1 MPLIYRKYSK
11 RLLVVKG
18 VLIMDIYIKADK
30 KYNTNKTGKVHLK
43 DIAKVLADS
52 NIKSQLE
59 DLTVLNI
66 KEETEKCYLISII
79 DIINIINNAFPGH
92 SVNSVG
98 EIDTVVEFQKN
109 KKENNYIK
117 YIKIIFVCIV
127 LFAGSATA
135 IMSFHSDS
143 QMSTVF
149 ENYYYI
155 FFNEKIENPAV
166 VNLPYSI
173 GLAIGIIVFF
183 NHFTN
188 RKLTND
194 PTPIEVEMTVYEKD
208 VTDNI
213 IDTLDKESKNNGS

>member
-1 MPLIYRKYSK
+1 MGSEN
-11 RLLVVKG
+11 
-18 VLIMDIYIKADK
+18 MDIYIKADK

-43 DIAKVLADS
+43 DIAKVSCDS
-52 NIKSQLE
+52 SIKAQVE
-59 DLTVLNI
+59 NLTVLNI
-66 KEETEKCYLISII
+66 KEKAEKCYLVSVI
-79 DIINIINNAFPGH
+79 DIINIISNAFPGF
-92 SVNSVG
+92 SINSVG
-98 EIDTVVEFQKN
+98 EIDTVIEYQSN
-109 KKENNYIK
+109 KKNNAFIK
-117 YIKIIFVCIV
+117 YIKIIFVCLV

-135 IMSFHSDS
+135 IMSFHSDA

-166 VNLPYSI
+166 INLPYSI

-188 RKLTND
+188 KKLTSD

-208 VTDNI
+208 VADNI
-213 IDTLDKESKNNGS
+213 IDTLDKESKNNGA